1 MTDTPDPAAPHP
13 TAARMA
19 HHPVDPIFTQRW
31 SPRAYDRSVLPDA
44 DLHTIFEAARW
55 APSAFN
61 HQPWRFLYAKREGA
75 DWQRFLSLLV
85 PFNQGWAH
93 NASVLIY
100 ICSDTLM
107 EMKPGQTSLAHTHS
121 FDAGAAWASM
131 ALQATMLGYHAHGMA
146 GVEWERVQAE
156 LKVPAR
162 FRVDAACVLGKV
174 GPLDVLDEKLRAR
187 EIPSDRRPLAESF
200 FAGDFPA

>member
-1 MTDTPDPAAPHP
+1 MTDTPDPAAQHP

-19 HHPVDPIFTQRW
+19 HHPVDPLFTRRW
-31 SPRAYDRSVLPDA
+31 SPRAYDRSILPDA

-61 HQPWRFLYAKREGA
+61 WQPWRFLYAKREGP

-100 ICSDTLM
+100 ICSDTLI
-107 EMKPGQTSLAHTHS
+107 ETRPGRPEPAHTHS

-131 ALQATMLGYHAHGMA
+131 ALQATMLGYHAHGMS
-146 GVEWERVQAE
+146 GVEWDRARAE
-156 LKVPAR
+156 LKVPER
-162 FRVDAACVLGKV
+162 FRIDAACVIGKV

-187 EIPSDRRPLAESF
+187 EIPSDRKPVADF
-200 FAGDFPA
+200 AFAGDFPA

>member
-1 MTDTPDPAAPHP
+1 MSTDPASPAT
-13 TAARMA
+13 TAARQA
-19 HHPVDPIFTQRW
+19 HHPVDPIFTTRW
-31 SPRAYDRSVLPDA
+31 SPRAFDRSVIPDA

-61 HQPWRFLYAKREGA
+61 AQPWRFLYAKRESA
-75 DWQRFLSLLV
+75 DWARFLSLLV
-85 PFNQGWAH
+85 PFNQSWAR

-107 EMKPGQTSLAHTHS
+107 ETKPGVTSPSHTHS
-121 FDAGAAWASM
+121 FDAGAAWASL

-146 GVEWERVQAE
+146 GVEWERARTE
-156 LKVPAR
+156 LGVPER
-162 FRVDAACVLGKV
+162 FRVDAACAIGKA
-174 GPLDVLDEKLRAR
+174 GALEYLDEKYHAR
-187 EIPSDRRPLAESF
+187 EIPSDRRPVGEIA

>member
-1 MTDTPDPAAPHP
+1 MSTSPAAP
-13 TAARMA
+13 TAARQA

-31 SPRAYDRSVLPDA
+31 SPRAYDSSEIPDA

-61 HQPWRFLYAKREGA
+61 FQPWRFLYAKRESA
-75 DWQRFLSLLV
+75 DWARFLSLLV
-85 PFNQGWAH
+85 PFNQSWAQ

-100 ICSDTLM
+100 ICSDTM
-107 EMKPGQTSLAHTHS
+107 IETKPGEPQPSHTHS
-121 FDAGAAWASM
+121 FDAGAAWASL

-146 GVEWERVQAE
+146 GVLWDKVREE
-156 LKVPAR
+156 LKVPER
-162 FRVDAACVLGKV
+162 FRVDAACVIGRTGSLE
-174 GPLDVLDEKLRAR
+174 VLPEAYRAR
-187 EIPSDRRPLAESF
+187 EIPSDRRPLVESA